1 MTLKELLDSLT
12 FDEIAPYILDRYKN
26 CDVRGLL
33 ASYKQHFDYLRSLA
47 PSDPKLI
54 ERKEARV
61 SLYKEGEKTHL
72 DAFSLECALWENC
85 LSKELV
91 IDDEVKAPNAEIAAC
106 CLWHTSFYGY
116 LPYQREETF
125 DDLFDGVNKK
135 SSLLSSYKEKY
146 SDIIP
151 SKREMATIASF
162 HKEVRNEMKY
172 YRHRKWTKQNS
183 RDYTWIPYQKRC
195 WRKWKRRMINREYSK
210 RISWCSSF
218 IDSITECVY
227 GIEKKL
233 ALQELSI
240 LYHSNYVNIKRLDSI
255 ASNAA
260 KRFDYLKELIE
271 KYGALDNI
279 SRNANSFICLSV
291 SSTHPVEDVEKQI
304 IGILTKG
311 QLGKHRLYVKTDDS
325 CGNEMRIEMAFYK

>member
-26 CDVRGLL
+26 CDVRELL
-33 ASYKQHFDYLRSLA
+33 APYKQHFDYLRSLA
-47 PSDPKLI
+47 PTDPKLI

-61 SLYKEGEKTHL
+61 SLYKESEKTHL
-72 DAFSLECALWENC
+72 DAFPLEGDLWEDS

-91 IDDEVKAPNAEIAAC
+91 IDDEVKASNAEIAAC

-116 LPYQREETF
+116 LPYQCEETF
-125 DDLFDGVNKK
+125 DEFDGVNKK
-135 SSLLSSYKEKY
+135 SSSLSSYKEKY

-162 HKEVRNEMKY
+162 HKEIRNEMKY
-172 YRHRKWTKQNS
+172 YRHRRWTKQNS
-183 RDYTWIPYQKRC
+183 RDDTCMSYKKRC
-195 WRKWKRRMINREYSK
+195 WRKWKRRMINSEYYK

-218 IDSITECVY
+218 IDSITECGY
-227 GIEKKL
+227 GMEKKL

-240 LYHSNYVNIKRLDSI
+240 LYHSNHVSIKRLDSI

-260 KRFDYLKELIE
+260 KHFDYLKELIE

-291 SSTHPVEDVEKQI
+291 SSTHPVADVEKQI

-311 QLGKHRLYVKTDDS
+311 LLGKHRLYVKTDES
-325 CGNEMRIEMAFYK
+325 CGNEMKIEMVFYE